1 MTATYEGKE
10 CSSYGTADS
19 EEERVLDV
27 KDNGLADVVS
37 DSLSNINC
45 AIAVMGDAQHDIM
58 QKLDIIEKGIEKCRG
73 T

>member
-1 MTATYEGKE
+1 M
-10 CSSYGTADS
+10 
-19 EEERVLDV
+19 LDV

-37 DSLSNINC
+37 DNLSNINC